1 MIEIGNLLFGNSR
14 GKYEFPDRKFVNS
27 KSWRDLV
34 EVLGADDYMYIPVGN
49 QWHSEVAMCDD
60 EGQWTFYDKA
70 HQKLFQIFPY
80 YWGEDEV
87 LQARHN
93 FVYKP
98 GTSEELAIDWY
109 KYPFRDAYVSRPV
122 SKTILKRMFEECTAA
137 VKAAKGE

>member
-1 MIEIGNLLFGNSR
+1 MEVGNLLFGNSR
-14 GKYEFPDRKFVNS
+14 GKYKFPDRKLVNA

-34 EVLGADDYMYIPVGN
+34 EILGADDYMHIPEIN
-49 QWHSEVAMCDD
+49 QWCVRAAMRDVD
-60 EGQWTFYDKA
+60 GQWTFYDKT

-98 GTSEELAIDWY
+98 GTPEELAIDWY
-109 KYPFRDAYVSRPV
+109 KYPFRDAYLSRPA
-122 SKTILKRMFEECTAA
+122 SKTMLKRIFTECTAA